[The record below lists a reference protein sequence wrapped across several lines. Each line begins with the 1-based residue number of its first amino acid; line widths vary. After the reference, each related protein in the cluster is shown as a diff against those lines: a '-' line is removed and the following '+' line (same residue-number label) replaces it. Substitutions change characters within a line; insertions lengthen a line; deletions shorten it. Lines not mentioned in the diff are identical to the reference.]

1 MYINKFDRTSH
12 WVVHL
17 KLKELDINN
26 LLERKPMIEDL
37 DAELTGAL
45 KETSN
50 TDNSMVADEANVD
63 EAITTEDKAIN
74 DIGNYLKYKQN
85 K

>member
-26 LLERKPMIEDL
+26 LLERKPMIDDL
-37 DAELTGAL
+37 EVELTGAL

-50 TDNSMVADEANVD
+50 TDNSTVADEANVD
-63 EAITTEDKAIN
+63 EARTTEDKAIN